1 MIRSFF
7 LLIKSL
13 ILSGIIFNSCGN
25 NYSDDA
31 SWAMRSLK
39 DLSLRQKISQ
49 MLVYRMN
56 MRFISSSNKKWIEI
70 NEMITKEGIGGIH
83 IYYGDVGSSLTLL
96 NDLQRKSKIPILV
109 DADIENGL
117 YQRFPEGTELPPFMA
132 LGATGDQGLIYQA
145 GKIVATEAR
154 AVGVHLNFAPVVDIN
169 NNPKN
174 PIINTRSFG
183 EDPEQ
188 VSSFGKS
195 YLKGLQDYGMLA
207 TAKHFPGHGDTE
219 TDSHS
224 SLARIPSDE
233 KRLWSTELK
242 PFQVAI
248 EAGVDAVM
256 ISHVNAPGY
265 QFNAD
270 IPATL
275 SKFWVTEIL
284 RDSLG
289 YEGVVVTDAMAMGG
303 ITNNYSDAYALIE
316 SIKAGC
322 DFIIQNDDF
331 IGSVDIIERAVLD
344 GEISEERI
352 NSSALKILRMKEKI
366 GLNDNRFVSLE
377 NAQTALRDSSF
388 RTISNSIASKS
399 LTLVR
404 NNSKFFP
411 LKLKKQEKLYLID
424 VYDHPNDHS
433 ESITTKALRNMGANL
448 KSFQVDESDNKF
460 VFNSILAQIPTG
472 AKIIINAFV
481 NPSSRK
487 DRITLSRRQQSFIKS
502 LNQKSKNVL
511 LNSYGSPYL
520 IEAFAGI
527 GNYICSWKGSRTMQ
541 NAFVMALTGREKI
554 SGKLPITI
562 PGIAERSYG
571 IEIEK
576 KPVWFTQKNKKEVG
590 EKLKWVTPFETGA
603 KVKNLENLLNQA
615 VEDSAWPGSVLL
627 AARNGKVFFHKASGY
642 HTYDKSRVMSPSDI
656 FDIAS
661 ITKIVSTTSAVM
673 HLVQNK
679 KLKLDTK
686 IAEIVPEFASKK
698 IKSSEL
704 KKEISVKHL
713 LTHTA
718 GFPPFKKYYLE
729 DISPQ
734 EIFFDIMDTELL
746 FQPGTRTVYS
756 DLGLI
761 LLGNIVNNISGLKL
775 EEYTEKY
782 LLAPLGMESTFY
794 NPLIEFRG
802 RIVPTEIV
810 SGYRNGLLHGEVHDE
825 NAHKLGGVAGHAGL
839 FSSAR
844 DLGIFAQT
852 ILQGGIYGNKRIFKE
867 STLQKFITKALVDTS
882 SSRCLGWDSPSG
894 EASGGIYISDN
905 GYGHNGYTGTSL
917 WIDPDYKLIVILLTN
932 AVHPR
937 REKKSP
943 KYFEWRQKIHS
954 SVYESLGITKRN
966 PNLKIKERWIGTF
979 LDSTIIEK
987 EIN

>member
-1 MIRSFF
+1 MIKKFF
-7 LLIKSL
+7 LQLKVL
-13 ILSGIIFNSCGN
+13 ILFGIIFTGCGN

-31 SWAMRSLK
+31 SWAMQVLK
-39 DLSLRQKISQ
+39 DLTLRQKISQ

-56 MRFISSSNKKWIEI
+56 MRFISSSNKKWTEI
-70 NEMITKEGIGGIH
+70 NEIIAKEGIGGIH

-96 NDLQRKSKIPILV
+96 NDLQRKSKVPILV

-117 YQRFPEGTELPPFMA
+117 HQRYSEGTELPPFMA
-132 LGATGDQGLIYQA
+132 LGAAGDQDLIYQA
-145 GKIVATEAR
+145 GKMVATEAR
-154 AVGVHLNFAPVVDIN
+154 AVGIHLNFAPVVDVN

-188 VSSFGKS
+188 VSLFGKS
-195 YLKGLQDYGMLA
+195 FLKGLQDYGMLA

-233 KRLWSTELK
+233 KRLWSTELR
-242 PFQVAI
+242 PFQAAI

-284 RDSLG
+284 KDSLG
-289 YEGVVVTDAMAMGG
+289 YKGIVVTDAMAMGG

-322 DFIIQNDDF
+322 DLIIQNDDF

-377 NAQTALRDSSF
+377 NAQSSLRDSSF
-388 RTISNSIASKS
+388 RAISSLIASKS

-404 NNSKFFP
+404 NNSNFFP
-411 LKLKKQEKLYLID
+411 LKVKKQQKLYIID
-424 VYDHPNDHS
+424 IYDHPNDHS
-433 ESITTKALRNMGANL
+433 ESITTKALRNMGANV
-448 KSFQVDESDNKF
+448 KSFQVDESDNSFMLK
-460 VFNSILAQIPTG
+460 SIISQIPAG

-487 DRITLSRRQQSFIKS
+487 DRITLSNQQRSFIKS
-502 LNQKSKNVL
+502 LNQKSKNLL

-520 IEAFAGI
+520 IEAFPEI

-562 PGIAERSYG
+562 PGIADRSHG

-576 KPVWFTQKNKKEVG
+576 NPLWFAQNNKKEVG
-590 EKLKWVTPFETGA
+590 GKLKWVTPFEGGA
-603 KVKNLENLLNQA
+603 QIKNLEQLLNKA

-627 AARNGKVFFHKASGY
+627 TARNGKVFFHKANGY
-642 HTYDKSRVMSPSDI
+642 HTYDKNRKMSPSDI

-661 ITKIVSTTSAVM
+661 ITKIVSTTSAIL

-686 IAEIVPEFASKK
+686 IAKIIPELANKK

-718 GFPPFKKYYLE
+718 GFPPFKKYYLQ
-729 DISPQ
+729 DISKQ
-734 EIFFDIMDTELL
+734 EIFFDIIDTELL
-746 FQPGTRTVYS
+746 FQPGARTVYS

-761 LLGNIVNNISGLKL
+761 LLGNVVENISGLKL
-775 EEYTEKY
+775 DEYIEKY

-794 NPLIEFRG
+794 NPLIEFKS
-802 RIVPTEIV
+802 RIVPTEVV

-844 DLGIFAQT
+844 DLGVFAQT
-852 ILQGGIYGNKRIFKE
+852 VLQGGIYGNKRIFEK
-867 STLQKFITKALVDTS
+867 SILQNFTTKALIDTS

-905 GYGHNGYTGTSL
+905 SYGHNGYTGTSL
-917 WIDPDYKLIVILLTN
+917 WIDPDYELIVILLTN

-943 KYFEWRQKIHS
+943 NYFEWRQKIHS
-954 SVYESLGITKRN
+954 SVYESFGITKRN
-966 PNLKIKERWIGTF
+966 PNLKIKKRWIGTF
-979 LDSTIIEK
+979 LDSTTIEK
-987 EIN
+987 K